1 MIERF
6 RHLHSNVGTFVVIR
20 TALVVLLVVAGAVG
34 LTLARP
40 GHWPTLIGAGAGL
53 LLPYLA
59 RDALVE
65 RLDTSIKVHRIAGIA
80 ILAALALLRDPI
92 TSAGALGKA
101 LSLGLLGAYISAYFW
116 LMSDPRVE
124 ARRS

>member
-1 MIERF
+1 
-6 RHLHSNVGTFVVIR
+6 VGTFASVR
-20 TALVVLLVVAGAVG
+20 TALVALLVVASAVG

-59 RDALVE
+59 RAALVD
-65 RLDTSIKVHRIAGIA
+65 RLDAAIKVHRIAGIA
-80 ILAALALLRDPI
+80 IIAALVLLRDPI
-92 TSAGALGKA
+92 KSAGALGLA

-124 ARRS
+124 SRRS

>member
-6 RHLHSNVGTFVVIR
+6 RHLHRNVGTFAVVR
-20 TALVVLLVVAGAVG
+20 TALVVLLVVASAVG
-34 LTLARP
+34 LSLARP

-53 LLPYLA
+53 LLPYVA
-59 RDALVE
+59 RGALVE
-65 RLDTSIKVHRIAGIA
+65 RLDASIKVHRIAGIG
-80 ILAALALLRDPI
+80 IIAALVLLRDPI
-92 TSAGALGKA
+92 KSAGALGLA

-124 ARRS
+124 ARRG